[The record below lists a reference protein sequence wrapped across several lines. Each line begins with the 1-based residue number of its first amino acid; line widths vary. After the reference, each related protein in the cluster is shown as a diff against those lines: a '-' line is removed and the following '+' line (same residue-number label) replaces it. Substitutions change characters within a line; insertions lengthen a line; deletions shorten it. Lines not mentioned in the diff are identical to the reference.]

1 MIIDQFKKPDKA
13 FFAPYN
19 NKYAKPEFA
28 DCRRV
33 AGGNMGRKVVR
44 VPATLNNFKEGK
56 RKRSMIWGPSWGHAS
71 GVTVSVSM

>member
-44 VPATLNNFKEGK
+44 VPATLNNFKEEK
-56 RKRSMIWGPSWGHAS
+56 RKRPMIRWHHGAMAS